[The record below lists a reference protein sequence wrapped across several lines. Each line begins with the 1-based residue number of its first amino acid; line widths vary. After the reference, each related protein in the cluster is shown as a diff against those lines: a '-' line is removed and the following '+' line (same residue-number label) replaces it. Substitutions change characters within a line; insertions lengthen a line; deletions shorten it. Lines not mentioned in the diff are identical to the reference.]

1 MNGDSEQPL
10 ESSRPSEPVRKGQP
24 RLQRIL
30 ALRGKYK
37 NSVSSSDA
45 FAAGKAGE
53 IALESKRSKRGE

>member
-53 IALESKRSKRGE
+53 IELESKRSKRGE

>member
-10 ESSRPSEPVRKGQP
+10 ESSRPSEPVRKGQR

-30 ALRGKYK
+30 ALRRKYK
-37 NSVSSSDA
+37 NSVSSSDD